1 MDALCKLGENKMPT
15 ILRKRP
21 AGKRFEYITKEELDT
36 MLAAGSAR
44 KLGAMPSYEEVE
56 VPPAPVQKAELE
68 PKTYETRELRATQE
82 PRRSR
87 RTRTR

>member
-1 MDALCKLGENKMPT
+1 MPT

-56 VPPAPVQKAELE
+56 VPPAPVQKAEPEPEPE

-87 RTRTR
+87 RTRTRQQHNG

>member
-1 MDALCKLGENKMPT
+1 MPT

-36 MLAAGSAR
+36 MLAVGSAR

-56 VPPAPVQKAELE
+56 VPPAPVQKAEPEPE